1 LSCDKL
7 PFKFGSESEQM
18 ALIDVVKWDNP
29 GDLLAWKHPNS
40 ELSTATQLIVNESQE
55 ALFFVG
61 GQRAD
66 TFTAGRHTLSTN
78 NIPILGKLINLPFGG
93 DSPFAAEVWF
103 VNRTIALDIKWGT
116 STPIQL
122 EDPQYSVVVPVRA
135 FGQFGIQIEDAGK
148 FVTKLVGAASSFDRA
163 TLQSH
168 FQGILMARL
177 KTAVASAII
186 KASIGVLEIATEVM
200 NLSKLVEQEVT
211 PEFAEYGVAF
221 KSFRIISINVPEE
234 DESYQMLKQAK
245 ANTAR
250 RKIEGISYQQERTF
264 DVMETAAGNEGGAT
278 GAFIGAGMG
287 IGMGMGVGAQ
297 AGQMMGQMNQSG
309 APAMPSAQPDTSF
322 GSSSPSVHP
331 EIDHLIVAALADGV
345 ITAKERAVLH
355 KKALG
360 LGLDT
365 DELDMIV
372 DARLHTMKE
381 SAAPVQMQFHIHFN
395 GQKMGPY
402 PLETLKQGIGS
413 GQFTRETMVWRDGMS
428 QWSAA
433 GSVPELS
440 SFFGPP
446 PFSGGEPGGPPP
458 FPGT

>member
-1 LSCDKL
+1 
-7 PFKFGSESEQM
+7 M

-29 GDLLAWKHPNS
+29 GDLLAWKFPNA

-55 ALFFVG
+55 ALFFKD
-61 GQRAD
+61 GQRTD
-66 TFTAGRHTLSTN
+66 TFAAGRHTLSTN
-78 NIPILGKLINLPFGG
+78 NIPILSKLLNLPFGG

-116 STPIQL
+116 RAPIQL

-148 FVTKLVGAASSFDRA
+148 FVTKLVGATASFDRA

-168 FQGILMARL
+168 FQGILMAQL
-177 KTAVASAII
+177 KTAIASAII
-186 KASIGVLEIATEVM
+186 KGSIGILEIATEVM
-200 NLSKLVEQEVT
+200 NLSNLVEQEVM

-234 DESYQMLKQAK
+234 DESFQMLKQAK
-245 ANTAR
+245 ANAAR

-287 IGMGMGVGAQ
+287 VGMGLGVGAQ

-309 APAMPSAQPDTSF
+309 PPTTPPTPPDNPF
-322 GSSSPSVHP
+322 ASSPPSV
-331 EIDHLIVAALADGV
+331 
-345 ITAKERAVLH
+345 
-355 KKALG
+355 
-360 LGLDT
+360 
-365 DELDMIV
+365 
-372 DARLHTMKE
+372 
-381 SAAPVQMQFHIHFN
+381 QFHIHLN

-402 PLETLKQGIGS
+402 PLETLKQGVAS
-413 GQFTRETMVWRDGMS
+413 GQFNRETMVWREGMA
-428 QWSAA
+428 QWAAA

-440 SFFGPP
+440 GFFGPP
-446 PFSGGEPGGPPP
+446 PFPGGEPGGPPP